1 MSCSIRIIESR
12 RISTKVIK
20 ISGRNL
26 DPLYKL
32 ATCKLSKTKSSSF
45 KTIWERTT
53 KKDAKTLLTKAVTL
67 NHPIPSAPLS
77 LSTDAS
83 KVALGASLD
92 QWVDGA
98 WRPLGFWSRSLR
110 PEQQRY
116 STYIRELLA
125 IKFAIR
131 HFVNEISGRNLIV
144 WTDHKPLLGT
154 WKSPELQAHDPKAM
168 NAINE
173 ISQFTS
179 DIQPPSLEW
188 GH

>member
-1 MSCSIRIIESR
+1 M
-12 RISTKVIK
+12 
-20 ISGRNL
+20 
-26 DPLYKL
+26 
-32 ATCKLSKTKSSSF
+32 
-45 KTIWERTT
+45 
-53 KKDAKTLLTKAVTL
+53 
-67 NHPIPSAPLS
+67 
-77 LSTDAS
+77 
-83 KVALGASLD
+83 D
-92 QWVDGA
+92 QWVDCA

-125 IKFAIR
+125 IKFAIC

-179 DIQPPSLEW
+179 DIRYKTGKDLLVRDMLSRPFGVQPAKAYQVQPEGDEEHPAYVSPSATM
-188 GH
+188 

>member
-1 MSCSIRIIESR
+1 MQ
-12 RISTKVIK
+12 TFKNKKQLVQN
-20 ISGRNL
+20 NL
-26 DPLYKL
+26 G
-32 ATCKLSKTKSSSF
+32 
-45 KTIWERTT
+45 ERTT
-53 KKDAKTLLTKAVTL
+53 KIQNAFKDTKTLLTKAVTL
-67 NHPIPSAPLS
+67 NHPIPSALLS

-83 KVALGASLD
+83 KVSLGASLD
-92 QWVDGA
+92 QWVDCA
-98 WRPLGFWSRSLR
+98 WRPLGLWSRSLR

-125 IKFAIR
+125 IKFAIC